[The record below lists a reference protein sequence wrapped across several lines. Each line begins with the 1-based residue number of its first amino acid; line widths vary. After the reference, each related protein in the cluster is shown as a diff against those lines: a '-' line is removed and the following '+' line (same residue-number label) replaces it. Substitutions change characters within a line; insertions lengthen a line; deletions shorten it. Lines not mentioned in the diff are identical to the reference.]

1 MTPSEVIR
9 HLESLDTELGFRDVD
24 VKRVVAIREAIAMLE
39 ERQRYD
45 WLAADKAR
53 AEIRAIALRLDAL
66 GKLLGNFS
74 ETLDRIA
81 ASTPKGYQRD
91 AVEQAR
97 GSLADAFDSILH
109 PSYYN
114 RLIGGQS

>member
-24 VKRVVAIREAIAMLE
+24 VKRVLAIREAVAMLE

-53 AEIRAIALRLDAL
+53 AEIRDIALRLDAL

-74 ETLDRIA
+74 QTLDRMA
-81 ASTPKGYQRD
+81 ASTPRGYQREQ
-91 AVEQAR
+91 VEQVR
-97 GSLADAFDSILH
+97 GSLQDAFDSILH
-109 PSYYN
+109 PSYYA
-114 RLIGGQS
+114 RLMGNES

>member
-9 HLESLDTELGFRDVD
+9 QLEALDLDLGFRDVD
-24 VKRVVAIREAIAMLE
+24 LARVHAIRQAIAMLE

-45 WLAADKAR
+45 WLSADKAR
-53 AEIRAIALRLDAL
+53 AEVKDIALRLDAL

-91 AVEQAR
+91 AVEQVR

-109 PSYYN
+109 PSFYRKMN
-114 RLIGGQS
+114 S

>member
-24 VKRVVAIREAIAMLE
+24 VKRVLAIREAIAMLE

-45 WLAADKAR
+45 WLSADKAR
-53 AEIRAIALRLDAL
+53 AEIRDIALRLDAL

-74 ETLDRIA
+74 QTLDRIA
-81 ASTPKGYQRD
+81 ASTPRGYQREQ
-91 AVEQAR
+91 VEQVR
-97 GSLADAFDSILH
+97 GSLQDAFDSILH
-109 PSYYN
+109 PSYYA
-114 RLIGGQS
+114 RLMGNES